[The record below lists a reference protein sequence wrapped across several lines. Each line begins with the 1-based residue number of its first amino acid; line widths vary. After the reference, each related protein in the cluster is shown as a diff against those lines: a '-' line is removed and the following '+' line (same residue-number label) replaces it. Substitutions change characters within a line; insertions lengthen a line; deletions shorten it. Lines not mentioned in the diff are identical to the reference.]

1 MYIYIYIN
9 RSHTYDINKPEI
21 SLDMDR
27 NKVNIKSVS
36 VWWCF
41 YVLSNTEAT
50 FEALKNLSN
59 TEAEMKKSVAY
70 KKTCNSSLNLN
81 KAV

>member
-36 VWWCF
+36 V
-41 YVLSNTEAT
+41 
-50 FEALKNLSN
+50 
-59 TEAEMKKSVAY
+59 
-70 KKTCNSSLNLN
+70 
-81 KAV
+81 

>member
-1 MYIYIYIN
+1 MSIHEIIRVIMTKIKMKNRSHRSCIYIYIYICTN

-36 VWWCF
+36 V
-41 YVLSNTEAT
+41 
-50 FEALKNLSN
+50 
-59 TEAEMKKSVAY
+59 
-70 KKTCNSSLNLN
+70 
-81 KAV
+81 